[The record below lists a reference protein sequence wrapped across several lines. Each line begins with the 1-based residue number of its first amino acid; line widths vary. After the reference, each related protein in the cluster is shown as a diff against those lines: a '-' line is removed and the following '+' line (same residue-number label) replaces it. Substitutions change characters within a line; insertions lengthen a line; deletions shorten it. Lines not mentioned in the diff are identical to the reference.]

1 VVLMDIQMPGMDGIE
16 ATRAIRRGE
25 AGDRMRRVPI
35 VAMTAYAM
43 RGDRERFLEAG
54 MDGYVSKPFDI
65 DDLLWTIEDIMM
77 RKVS

>member
-1 VVLMDIQMPGMDGIE
+1 
-16 ATRAIRRGE
+16 
-25 AGDRMRRVPI
+25 MRRVPI